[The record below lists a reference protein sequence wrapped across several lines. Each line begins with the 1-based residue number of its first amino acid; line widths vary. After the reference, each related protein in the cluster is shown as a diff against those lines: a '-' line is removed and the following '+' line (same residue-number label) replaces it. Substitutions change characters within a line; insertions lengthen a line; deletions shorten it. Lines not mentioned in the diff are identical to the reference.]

1 MRDKKFIL
9 GIVRKIVR
17 NRSILIGQLEPLY
30 ESAADLSTWSRKYSH
45 EEATEEFPNRG
56 IISWIGARPSLDEG
70 SLWQFRV
77 EDQEFEEENPQHD
90 AFRVA
95 PGAAVVREVLDLRR
109 YGTADEIRCQVT
121 DGGVPLNFLPSE
133 SVYLWVDEDHW
144 VGPVRLQRRDGTH
157 WYLPPWQETQPLPPL
172 PLHKAT
178 TDIAALY
185 IGSQRLFLAP
195 RAEPGVKVGLVDWSA
210 DVMVVK
216 RVLTRV
222 RKQDPKSSEVLQL
235 TPKAIEL
242 AGQIVASTDRYL
254 QAQQIQ
260 RAAAVVAALGN
271 DDERSKQLVDDLI
284 ELPSVAAGIEQAKK
298 DAIRNAKMAFDA
310 EMTGEKERLLE
321 VQKEIENSQKLLK
334 ELDAE
339 VDQRRASLAEQ
350 IESLGV
356 EMESRLQ
363 AILEK
368 PAKLLAEVG
377 ILRAALGSGRT
388 VEACAESAAVQAVGP
403 PPAVRFGKPPSPFEN
418 WKLGEPIREAKQTR
432 LVLGAAARSASVPL
446 SVVQALHAGFVAG
459 GVPVLY
465 GADSFNVLRA
475 YASSITGGR
484 LLWLPIAAGLLE
496 ASDLFGRTEPHT
508 GRFAARPGG
517 LADVMR
523 EAAKLPGLVMVIL
536 DGLNHSAVEAYLS
549 PLVACYA
556 GDQKGEAARHLAIV
570 HPSQLTEDD
579 PYASLATLA
588 WPPNVLL
595 TGVLAKD
602 VTTIPPS
609 PEFWLHS
616 PLICVEADMAETEVG
631 NGKPSAAV
639 ASVNGW
645 MELVLWN
652 ELRRS
657 LPQKEN
663 PEFQK
668 CWSMLADGELRLPLA
683 LRDGFRSNYDAM
695 VNWPM
700 EPKLALRKAMQNAVV
715 PYFVAKGATEN
726 FLELAGKIFSE
737 REALRKYVEV
747 VEEALS

>member
-17 NRSILIGQLEPLY
+17 NRSIMIGQLEPLF
-30 ESAADLSTWSRKYSH
+30 ESAADLSTWSHKYSH

-77 EDQEFEEENPQHD
+77 EDQEFEQENPQHD

-95 PGAAVVREVLDLRR
+95 PGVGVVREVLDLRR
-109 YGTADEIRCQVT
+109 YGTADEIRGLVT
-121 DGGVPLNFLPSE
+121 DGGLSLNFLPSE
-133 SVYLWVDEDHW
+133 SIYLWVEDEQW
-144 VGPVRLQRRDGTH
+144 VGPVRLQRRDPTH
-157 WYLPPWQETQPLPPL
+157 WHLPPWQETQPLPPL
-172 PLHKAT
+172 PLHKPT
-178 TDIAALY
+178 TDISELH
-185 IGSQRLFLAP
+185 IGSPRLFLAP
-195 RAEPGVKVGLVDWSA
+195 RAEPGVKLGLVDWSA
-210 DVMVVK
+210 DAMVVK
-216 RVLTRV
+216 RVLTRL
-222 RKQDPKSSEVLQL
+222 RKQDPKSSDVLQL

-242 AGQIVASTDRYL
+242 AGQIVAGSDRYL

-260 RAAAVVAALGN
+260 RAAAVVAALGD
-271 DDERSKQLVDDLI
+271 DDERSKQLVEDMI
-284 ELPSVAAGIEQAKK
+284 ELPSVAAGIEQAKQ
-298 DAIRNAKMAFDA
+298 DAIRNAKIAFDG

-321 VQKEIENSQKLLK
+321 VQKEIENSQKLLD
-334 ELDAE
+334 ELEAE
-339 VDQRRASLAEQ
+339 VDRRRALLAEQ
-350 IESLGV
+350 IETLGV

-377 ILRAALGSGRT
+377 ILRAALGSGRA
-388 VEACAESAAVQAVGP
+388 VKACAESPAVQAAGP
-403 PPAVRFGKPPSPFEN
+403 PPAVRFGKPPSPFAN

-432 LVLGAAARSASVPL
+432 LALGAAVRSANVPL

-465 GADSFNVLRA
+465 GADSYNTLRA

-484 LLWLPIAAGLLE
+484 LLWLPIPAGLLE

-549 PLVACYA
+549 PVVACYA
-556 GDQKGEAARHLAIV
+556 GEQMGEAARHLAIV
-570 HPSQLTEDD
+570 HPSQLAEDD

-595 TGVLAKD
+595 AGVLAKD

-616 PLICVEADMAETEVG
+616 PLICVEAVMADTEMG
-631 NGKPSAAV
+631 TGKPSAAV
-639 ASVNGW
+639 ASTNGW
-645 MELVLWN
+645 IELDLWHQ
-652 ELRRS
+652 LQRS

-663 PEFQK
+663 SEFQK
-668 CWSMLADGELRLPLA
+668 IWSTLADGELRLPLA
-683 LRDGFRSNYDAM
+683 LRDGFRSYYDAM
-695 VNWPM
+695 VNWPT
-700 EPKLALRKAMQNAVV
+700 EPKVALLKAMQNAVV
-715 PYFVAKGATEN
+715 PYFVAKGATEI
-726 FLELAGKIFSE
+726 FLELAGKIVSD

-747 VEEALS
+747 VEEAFS